1 MFSNNGEIS
10 NHQTTRLLILDV
22 FTGAVL
28 FLPGTLARICGSGGL
43 TALILGLLFT
53 LADGALLA
61 WSFRRCGSA
70 YIPALGQGIGGH
82 LLRWLYGIRC
92 IGTFIFLI
100 GMFTTVLNE
109 TFLYMMPKW
118 LLIGGMVPVLIYG
131 SLQGIEVRSRLAEI
145 LFYLVLVPIILIG
158 MFSIPEG
165 NFFRLLDMSGISLK
179 GVVQGTLVT
188 WVLMAPMEWMLYI
201 APAEKNDKVFQS
213 FAKSIG
219 VGGGLVLLIYG
230 LCVAVLGV
238 PGMAGEHWPTVIL
251 MQIVRIPGGFMSR
264 QDGLMLS
271 FWIFAMFMSLSGAL
285 SHGAKLLGRGRVK
298 SRPWKVWVLGIAGGI
313 VSWFLGLNREFL
325 NLYFWWMLLS
335 GAVLLGIVPWA
346 AGMKKKR
353 AGALILAVILAA
365 GLTGCENYVELENR
379 AFVMALGVDSG
390 EAQTYKMTYT
400 FPDLE
405 TLTGTKGGIKYPV
418 TCLEGDSL
426 DDCKKKYDSMSGKA
440 LDYGQVKVIV
450 LGKAVAQ
457 NPEKMEKL
465 LKEIKENPEF
475 ARTVLVCESV
485 ATGGEILALDTEVA
499 GSVGIYL
506 DEMFRNN
513 GKKLGIEPVILN
525 DLILKMDGSGEEI
538 RIPKLF
544 VYDKKPRILR

>member
-1 MFSNNGEIS
+1 
-10 NHQTTRLLILDV
+10 
-22 FTGAVL
+22 
-28 FLPGTLARICGSGGL
+28 
-43 TALILGLLFT
+43 
-53 LADGALLA
+53 
-61 WSFRRCGSA
+61 
-70 YIPALGQGIGGH
+70 
-82 LLRWLYGIRC
+82 
-92 IGTFIFLI
+92 
-100 GMFTTVLNE
+100 
-109 TFLYMMPKW
+109 
-118 LLIGGMVPVLIYG
+118 
-131 SLQGIEVRSRLAEI
+131 
-145 LFYLVLVPIILIG
+145 
-158 MFSIPEG
+158 
-165 NFFRLLDMSGISLK
+165 
-179 GVVQGTLVT
+179 
-188 WVLMAPMEWMLYI
+188 
-201 APAEKNDKVFQS
+201 
-213 FAKSIG
+213 
-219 VGGGLVLLIYG
+219 
-230 LCVAVLGV
+230 
-238 PGMAGEHWPTVIL
+238 
-251 MQIVRIPGGFMSR
+251 
-264 QDGLMLS
+264 MLS

-313 VSWFLGLNREFL
+313 ISWFLGLNREFL

-335 GAVLLGIVPWA
+335 GTVLLGIVPWA